1 MEVASSDDVG
11 LVEVLDR
18 LGRGLD
24 VHFSSYVCGKEVPS
38 QSSLASGEERSQC
51 EKVEVSTI
59 VWLILVETP
68 LLPGEVGLY
77 SRPSTIHDGPSLMA
91 DLIERTLVNVSSRG
105 WRV

>member
-38 QSSLASGEERSQC
+38 QSSLASGEETSQC
-51 EKVEVSTI
+51 EKVGVK
-59 VWLILVETP
+59 VALVEDP
-68 LLPGEVGLY
+68 LLPGELGFY
-77 SRPSTIHDGPSLMA
+77 TRTSTIDEGPSLMA
-91 DLIERTLVNVSSRG
+91 DVIDRTSVDVSAWLACVAG
-105 WRV
+105 D